1 MSNTHSSVAFAGF
14 APAIPTPFDDNDHID
29 TEALERFCDWQIEE
43 GASALVVCGTTG
55 EAPTLTPAEHDTIVR
70 AAVNATHGRVPVV
83 AGAGSNSTRHA
94 IELAKTAQAAGADAL
109 LSVVPYYN
117 RPTQAGLLAHF
128 RAIAA
133 SADVPILLYDV
144 PPRTGCSLADATL
157 ARLAENSNIVGLK
170 DASGDIGRPLRL
182 RRMLRPEFLLFSG
195 DDASALE
202 FIARGG
208 DGCIS
213 VTSNVVPDFCR
224 RLYAAWRDGRTD
236 DARRMAHALADLTG
250 ALFKETNPV
259 PVKYALSLLNCMP
272 ARVRLP
278 LVELAHDSKAAV
290 AAALPQFRGSAADRQ
305 MPPSAPAWPMER
317 GLPIS

>member
-1 MSNTHSSVAFAGF
+1 MAFHGY
-14 APAIPTPFDDNDHID
+14 APAVPTPFDDKDHID

-55 EAPTLTPAEHDTIVR
+55 EAPTLTLAEHESIVR
-70 AAVNATHGRVPVV
+70 AAVNAAYGRVPVV

-94 IELAKTAQAAGADAL
+94 IELAKLAETAGADAL

-117 RPTQAGLLAHF
+117 RPTQAGLYAHF

-133 SADVPILLYDV
+133 SVDVPIILYDV
-144 PPRTGCSLADATL
+144 PSRTGCNLADATVV
-157 ARLAENSNIVGLK
+157 RLAENRKIVALK
-170 DASGDIGRPLRL
+170 DATGDMGRPLRL
-182 RRMLRPEFLLFSG
+182 RRLLRPEFLLFSG

-208 DGCIS
+208 AGCIS
-213 VTSNVVPDFCR
+213 VTSNIAPAACR
-224 RLYAAWRDGRTD
+224 RMYTAWLEGRTD
-236 DARRMAHALADLTG
+236 DARRMAGVLADLTT

-259 PVKYALSLLNCMP
+259 PVKYALSLMNHMA

-278 LVELAHDSKAAV
+278 LVELGHETRAIV
-290 AAALPQFRGSAADRQ
+290 AAALTQFRSSGSDRRLAT
-305 MPPSAPAWPMER
+305 PAPSWHAER
-317 GLPIS
+317 GAPIS